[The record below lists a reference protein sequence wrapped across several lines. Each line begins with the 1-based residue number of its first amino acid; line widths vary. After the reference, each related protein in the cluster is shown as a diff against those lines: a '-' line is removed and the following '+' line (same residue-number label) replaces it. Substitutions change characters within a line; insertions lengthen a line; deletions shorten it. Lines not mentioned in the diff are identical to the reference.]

1 MFDWDGGN
9 AEKIRDLHDVE
20 PDEVEEALTDPD
32 RISETVYNTAT
43 EKRRGILGMTETS
56 RLLFVVYTNRGG
68 RIRVVTAYGASR
80 RQCARYLKR
89 KR

>member
-32 RISETVYNTAT
+32 RISEGVGAFVLSPPMKPAGDSTPAT
-43 EKRRGILGMTETS
+43 
-56 RLLFVVYTNRGG
+56 
-68 RIRVVTAYGASR
+68 
-80 RQCARYLKR
+80 
-89 KR
+89 